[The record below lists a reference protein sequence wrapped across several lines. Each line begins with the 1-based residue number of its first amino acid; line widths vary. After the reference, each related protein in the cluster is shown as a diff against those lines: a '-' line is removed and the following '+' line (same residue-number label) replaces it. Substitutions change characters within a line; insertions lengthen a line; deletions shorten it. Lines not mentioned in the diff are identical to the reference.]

1 MTTNTKERTSLV
13 NKFLNGVEK
22 AGNKLPDPAM
32 LFFLMCV
39 GLAVITWIV
48 SLFDVSVK
56 HPGNGETI
64 HIKSILSTEGIAMIM
79 NDAVK
84 NFSEFPVQDLY

>member
-1 MTTNTKERTSLV
+1 MTTKTKERTSLV
-13 NKFLNGVEK
+13 NKLLNGVEK

-48 SLFDVSVK
+48 SLL
-56 HPGNGETI
+56 TC
-64 HIKSILSTEGIAMIM
+64 
-79 NDAVK
+79 
-84 NFSEFPVQDLY
+84 Q

>member
-64 HIKSILSTEGIAMIM
+64 HIKSILSTEGTA
-79 NDAVK
+79 
-84 NFSEFPVQDLY
+84 

>member
-39 GLAVITWIV
+39 GLAVI
-48 SLFDVSVK
+48 S
-56 HPGNGETI
+56 ETSREWRN
-64 HIKSILSTEGIAMIM
+64 HTYKEYS
-79 NDAVK
+79 
-84 NFSEFPVQDLY
+84 

>member
-32 LFFLMCV
+32 LFLLNVCV

-48 SLFDVSVK
+48 SLL
-56 HPGNGETI
+56 TY
-64 HIKSILSTEGIAMIM
+64 
-79 NDAVK
+79 
-84 NFSEFPVQDLY
+84 Q

>member
-22 AGNKLPDPAM
+22 AGNKLPDPAI
-32 LFFLMCV
+32 LFFLMCI

-48 SLFDVSVK
+48 SLL
-56 HPGNGETI
+56 TC
-64 HIKSILSTEGIAMIM
+64 
-79 NDAVK
+79 
-84 NFSEFPVQDLY
+84 Q